1 MVALY
6 VPLNCCGARCNSMSA
21 GVLTQRALRKDG
33 RTWQNPVEF
42 VFEILKAPS
51 GKGGGEPC

>member
-1 MVALY
+1 
-6 VPLNCCGARCNSMSA
+6 MSA